1 VSISSHLSCAE
12 FFAESTACEL
22 IVLMPDLTV
31 GYASP
36 EAVTRF
42 TLPEPAS
49 DGKGHP
55 LATLVPTNLGHE
67 RSQLAAAVLAS
78 GLTARLLGFVGGR
91 LSLTTFQRMA
101 WEGDKSSVW
110 VASQAISS
118 VERFTTCKSQQGI
131 RIASHNEMGV
141 LGLLSIRQIE
151 VLRMIGLGAT
161 GPQIARAMHRST
173 KTIEFH
179 RESAKSKLGLD
190 SVSDLVRVAISS
202 GLVYI
207 DEPGL
212 SHWWPRR

>member
-1 VSISSHLSCAE
+1 MSSHLCCAQ
-12 FFAESTACEL
+12 FFAESTASEL
-22 IVLMPDLTV
+22 IVLLPDLTV
-31 GYASP
+31 GYASQ
-36 EAVTRF
+36 EAIARF
-42 TLPEPAS
+42 SLPEGAT
-49 DGKGHP
+49 DGKGQA
-55 LATLVPTNLGHE
+55 LSTLVPSNLGQE

-78 GLTARLLGFVGGR
+78 GLPARLLGFVGGR
-91 LSLTTFQRMA
+91 LSLTTFQRLA
-101 WEGDKSSVW
+101 WEQDRASVW
-110 VASQAISS
+110 MATQAIASA
-118 VERFTTCKSQQGI
+118 ERFMLCKSQPGI

-202 GLVYI
+202 GLVHI